1 MRTRPWRWMVGMFG
15 LGIGLGAAAAP
26 VDPAAVLVGRL
37 NLTGYEGSIRGLTA
51 FGDRREGTARN
62 RAALDWIEAQLRAYG
77 CSDVT
82 RLRYHFDPK
91 ARERPSGPPKADV
104 PNPAVGGGRYR
115 GFEAHTGVNEDPAR
129 QTNARLR
136 ELERE
141 LRDIPELKEV
151 ADKVQIEVTEDGLRI
166 QLLED
171 ADGTFY
177 TSGSASLNARGQQ
190 LMHALGA
197 QIGKLSNEV
206 RIEGF
211 TDARPI
217 NGRSG
222 YSNWELSADR
232 ANAARRD
239 LMAGGMREEQVQQVR
254 GLADRQ
260 LRVPEDPLSPRN
272 RRVAITVLLPT
283 EEEAVTAS
291 QHGDL
296 PTSTT
301 SDSLHVGAPLPAAI
315 PGGPR

>member
-1 MRTRPWRWMVGMFG
+1 MNKSRETPIRIIIKKSHHGGHHGGAWKVAFADFMTAMFAMFLVLWLVNQSSDVKSAIAG
-15 LGIGLGAAAAP
+15 YFQDPLGRADEFGSSILPG
-26 VDPAAVLVGRL
+26 
-37 NLTGYEGSIRGLTA
+37 EGS
-51 FGDRREGTARN
+51 
-62 RAALDWIEAQLRAYG
+62 Q
-77 CSDVT
+77 S
-82 RLRYHFDPK
+82 
-91 ARERPSGPPKADV
+91 SV
-104 PNPAVGGGRYR
+104 PQPLS
-115 GFEAHTGVNEDPAR
+115 AR
-129 QTNARLR
+129 QVIDLR
-136 ELERE
+136 RDRMRSLGDELERE

-177 TSGSASLNARGQQ
+177 TSGSASLNARGHQ

>member
-1 MRTRPWRWMVGMFG
+1 MLFRSLVNQSSDVKSAIAGYFQDPLGRADEFG
-15 LGIGLGAAAAP
+15 SSILPG
-26 VDPAAVLVGRL
+26 
-37 NLTGYEGSIRGLTA
+37 EGS
-51 FGDRREGTARN
+51 
-62 RAALDWIEAQLRAYG
+62 Q
-77 CSDVT
+77 S
-82 RLRYHFDPK
+82 
-91 ARERPSGPPKADV
+91 SV
-104 PNPAVGGGRYR
+104 PQPLS
-115 GFEAHTGVNEDPAR
+115 AR
-129 QTNARLR
+129 QVIDLR
-136 ELERE
+136 RDRMRSLGDELERE

-177 TSGSASLNARGQQ
+177 TSGSANLNARGRE

-217 NGRSG
+217 NGRDG
-222 YSNWELSADR
+222 YSNWELSSDR

-291 QHGDL
+291 QRGDL
-296 PTSTT
+296 PTLPT
-301 SDSLHVGAPLPAAI
+301 SDSLHVGAPLPAAL

>member
-1 MRTRPWRWMVGMFG
+1 MNKSRETPIRIIIKKSHHGGHHGGAWKVAFADFMTAMFAMFLVLWLVNQSSDVKSAIAG
-15 LGIGLGAAAAP
+15 YFQDPLGRADEFGSSILPG
-26 VDPAAVLVGRL
+26 
-37 NLTGYEGSIRGLTA
+37 EGS
-51 FGDRREGTARN
+51 
-62 RAALDWIEAQLRAYG
+62 Q
-77 CSDVT
+77 S
-82 RLRYHFDPK
+82 
-91 ARERPSGPPKADV
+91 SV
-104 PNPAVGGGRYR
+104 PQPLS
-115 GFEAHTGVNEDPAR
+115 AR
-129 QTNARLR
+129 QVIDLR
-136 ELERE
+136 RDRMRSLGDELERE

-166 QLLED
+166 QLIED

-296 PTSTT
+296 PTSPM
-301 SDSLHVGAPLPAAI
+301 SDSLHVGAPLPAAL